1 MSRQK
6 KHAVGE
12 SRGLPTSETQSPP
25 LRDGLVPWRL
35 LARLERGFESEVN
48 GVCNKLTLVD
58 D

>member
-6 KHAVGE
+6 KHGVGE
-12 SRGLPTSETQSPP
+12 GPGLPASETGSPP

-35 LARLERGFESEVN
+35 LARLESEVN